1 MWNISIPKRLRFNY
15 AIILLLPVILFC
27 NKSFADCKP
36 NIPIELPGKSAT
48 IYVSRDASDPA
59 MRGDYVLSTLN
70 VTITCQYNDEA
81 PDYILQA
88 DPTGSFNPPAPFGS
102 DFENNWAVALSGG
115 GLGIEVYESP
125 ESHQP
130 VWFGGFID
138 APQAKFPASQSFNV
152 EFGVDLVSINSG
164 TVTGGMHS
172 FSGGFGSILNRGT
185 GDKIPVTMGY
195 FNLTV
200 ILTGCQ
206 LNAHETTLTWL
217 PLSSQQIISGDA
229 PTQTARV
236 GADCGNVPTPVSIK
250 FSSSRGYVNAAQ
262 GIVRTDEDGSNN
274 MGLQLSWDRTGQP
287 IDMNVTTHGTVDSN
301 QQFDVVAKPV
311 AINPDVPVKSGDY
324 DGTVTMMFSYR

>member
-115 GLGIEVYESP
+115 G
-125 ESHQP
+125 
-130 VWFGGFID
+130 
-138 APQAKFPASQSFNV
+138 
-152 EFGVDLVSINSG
+152 
-164 TVTGGMHS
+164 
-172 FSGGFGSILNRGT
+172 
-185 GDKIPVTMGY
+185 
-195 FNLTV
+195 
-200 ILTGCQ
+200 
-206 LNAHETTLTWL
+206 
-217 PLSSQQIISGDA
+217 
-229 PTQTARV
+229 
-236 GADCGNVPTPVSIK
+236 
-250 FSSSRGYVNAAQ
+250 
-262 GIVRTDEDGSNN
+262 
-274 MGLQLSWDRTGQP
+274 
-287 IDMNVTTHGTVDSN
+287 
-301 QQFDVVAKPV
+301 
-311 AINPDVPVKSGDY
+311 
-324 DGTVTMMFSYR
+324 